1 MVCNATPLGMAAGD
15 PLPLDPA
22 LLSAEMFVGD
32 VVAGHGLTPFLAAAR
47 AVGCKTTDGDQMV
60 DAVQTIMLDFML
72 GA

>member
-1 MVCNATPLGMAAGD
+1 
-15 PLPLDPA
+15 
-22 LLSAEMFVGD
+22 MFVGD